1 MSDELIPDSLC
12 ITIPKRGI
20 PEISPDI
27 PVFPNILKVG
37 IPNYLQIH
45 PSTPTYPQISS
56 GIPNAKYPQISSG
69 IPTHHEI
76 PLSIPKNHQ
85 VSSTTTSI
93 SLLPQFM
100 SQLDCFCFTSCFF
113 FAIKIRFFPQ
123 IGPTLVFVPSRY
135 ENAQGR
141 KKLSAPKTKN
151 AKKSRSPLLAFW
163 NVLFYFFARLGFCAF
178 QPRPCKKKLTA
189 PKTQQAPQK

>member
-1 MSDELIPDSLC
+1 MSDELVPDSVC

-20 PEISPDI
+20 PEISPGI

-56 GIPNAKYPQISSG
+56 GIPNTKYPQISSG

-123 IGPTLVFVPSRY
+123 IGPTPCLCPP
-135 ENAQGR
+135 AM
-141 KKLSAPKTKN
+141 KTHKAEKN
-151 AKKSRSPLLAFW
+151 
-163 NVLFYFFARLGFCAF
+163 
-178 QPRPCKKKLTA
+178 
-189 PKTQQAPQK
+189 